1 MRFRDLAVG
10 LFAVVY
16 TSLLSFLA
24 LRGPFPALV
33 PLGTPTAY
41 RNLYIHVPQ
50 SIAAL
55 LLAAAAA
62 AAAVLYLLKP
72 TERRFIAM
80 DRAAVLAAVFSWL
93 SFFTGTAWA
102 VESWGSAWSGDPRQ
116 MAVGVMAVLYT
127 AYIILKRSVED
138 PDRLGRLA
146 ASYLIIAVASVPV
159 TLAAPILFPALHPA
173 TGAALPQLAPAIRM
187 WYSTALIILFA
198 LSALLMAGGRIPKP
212 FAPAALAVA
221 AAVGGYL
228 LWENAQP
235 LYRVFNATVSGDV
248 IHIYTDRG
256 MLTIPLD
263 KAPVDPLVVNRT
275 VALVGHLITER
286 GEAVVHWS
294 VGLNLIATG
303 VAVMLISLLWGRR
316 HE

>member
-10 LFAVVY
+10 LLAVTY
-16 TSLLSFLA
+16 ASLLSFLA
-24 LRGPFPALV
+24 LNGPFPALV
-33 PLGTPTAY
+33 PLGSPTAY
-41 RNLYIHVPQ
+41 RSLYIHVPQ

-55 LLAAAAA
+55 LLAAVAA

-72 TERRFIAM
+72 TERRFLVM

-116 MAVGVMAVLYT
+116 ITVGVMAVLYT

-146 ASYLIIAVASVPV
+146 ASYLVIAVVSVPA
-159 TLAAPILFPALHPA
+159 TLVAPILLPALHPA
-173 TGAALPQLAPAIRM
+173 TGTALPQLAPAIRM
-187 WYSTALIILFA
+187 WYLTALILLFA
-198 LSALLMAGGRIPKP
+198 LLALLMAGGRIPKP
-212 FAPAALAVA
+212 FALAALAA
-221 AAVGGYL
+221 AAVAGGYL

-235 LYRVFNATVSGDV
+235 LYRVFNATASSDV
-248 IHIYTDRG
+248 VYTYTDRG

-263 KAPVDPLVVNRT
+263 RAPVDPLVVNGT
-275 VALVGHLITER
+275 VALVGHLLTER
-286 GEAVVHWS
+286 GEVVVHWS

>member
-1 MRFRDLAVG
+1 MRLRDLAVG
-10 LFAVVY
+10 LLAVIY

-33 PLGTPTAY
+33 PLGSPTAY
-41 RNLYIHVPQ
+41 RSLYIHVPQ

-62 AAAVLYLLKP
+62 AFAVLYLLKP
-72 TERRFIAM
+72 TERRFFAM

-138 PDRLGRLA
+138 PDRLGRLT
-146 ASYLIIAVASVPV
+146 ASYLIIAVASIPV

-187 WYSTALIILFA
+187 WYSTALILLLA
-198 LSALLMAGGRIPKP
+198 LSALLVACGRIPRP
-212 FAPAALAVA
+212 LALAALAVA
-221 AAVGGYL
+221 AVVGGYL
-228 LWENAQP
+228 LWGNAQP
-235 LYRVFNATVSGDV
+235 LYRVFNATVSNGV
-248 IHIYTDRG
+248 IHVYTDRG
-256 MLTIPLD
+256 ELSIPLD
-263 KAPVDPLVVNRT
+263 KAPVDPLMINGT
-275 VALVGHLITER
+275 VPLMGHLLTER

>member
-1 MRFRDLAVG
+1 M
-10 LFAVVY
+10 
-16 TSLLSFLA
+16 
-24 LRGPFPALV
+24 
-33 PLGTPTAY
+33 
-41 RNLYIHVPQ
+41 PQ

-62 AAAVLYLLKP
+62 AFAVLYLLKP
-72 TERRFIAM
+72 TERRFLVM

-116 MAVGVMAVLYT
+116 MSVGVMAVLYT

-146 ASYLIIAVASVPV
+146 ASYLIIAAASIPA
-159 TLAAPILFPALHPA
+159 TLVAPILFPALHPA

-187 WYSTALIILFA
+187 WYSTALILLLA
-198 LSALLMAGGRIPKP
+198 LSALLVAGGRIPRP
-212 FAPAALAVA
+212 LALAALAA
-221 AAVGGYL
+221 AAVAGGYL

-235 LYRVFNATVSGDV
+235 LYRVSNATVSNGV
-248 IHIYTDRG
+248 IYVNTDRG
-256 MLTIPLD
+256 ELSIPLD
-263 KAPVDPLVVNRT
+263 KAPVDPLVVSGT
-275 VALVGHLITER
+275 VALVGHLLTER

-303 VAVMLISLLWGRR
+303 VAVMLISLLGGRR

>member
-1 MRFRDLAVG
+1 MRFRDLAIG
-10 LFAVVY
+10 LLAVIY

-33 PLGTPTAY
+33 PLGSPTAY
-41 RNLYIHVPQ
+41 RSLYIHVPQ

-62 AAAVLYLLKP
+62 AFAVLYLLKP
-72 TERRFIAM
+72 TERRFFAM

-146 ASYLIIAVASVPV
+146 ASYLIIAVASIPV

-187 WYSTALIILFA
+187 WYSTALILLLA
-198 LSALLMAGGRIPKP
+198 LSALLAAGGRIPRP
-212 FAPAALAVA
+212 LALVSLAVA
-221 AAVGGYL
+221 AVVGGYI

-235 LYRVFNATVSGDV
+235 LYRVFNATVSNGF
-248 IHIYTDRG
+248 IHVYTDRG
-256 MLTIPLD
+256 ELSIPID
-263 KAPVDPLVVNRT
+263 RAPVDPLVVNGT
-275 VALVGHLITER
+275 VPLVGHLLTVR

>member
-1 MRFRDLAVG
+1 MRSRDLAVG
-10 LFAVVY
+10 LLAVIY

-24 LRGPFPALV
+24 LSGPFPALV
-33 PLGTPTAY
+33 PLGSPTAY
-41 RNLYIHVPQ
+41 RSLYIHVPQ

-55 LLAAAAA
+55 LLATAAA

-72 TERRFIAM
+72 TERRFLAM

-93 SFFTGTAWA
+93 SFFTGTVWA

-146 ASYLIIAVASVPV
+146 ASYLIIAVASIPV
-159 TLAAPILFPALHPA
+159 TLVSPILFPALHPA
-173 TGAALPQLAPAIRM
+173 TGTALPQLAPAIRM
-187 WYSTALIILFA
+187 WYSTALILLLA
-198 LSALLMAGGRIPKP
+198 LSALLVAGSRIPKP
-212 FAPAALAVA
+212 LALTALAA
-221 AAVGGYL
+221 AAVAGGYL

-235 LYRVFNATVSGDV
+235 LYRVFNATVSNGV
-248 IHIYTDRG
+248 IYAYTDRG
-256 MLTIPLD
+256 ELSIPLD
-263 KAPVDPLVVNRT
+263 RAPVNPLVVNGT
-275 VALVGHLITER
+275 VALVGHLLTER
-286 GEAVVHWS
+286 GEAAVHWS

>member
-1 MRFRDLAVG
+1 MRSRDLAVG
-10 LFAVVY
+10 LLAVIY

-33 PLGTPTAY
+33 PLGSPTAY
-41 RNLYIHVPQ
+41 RSLYIHVPQ

-116 MAVGVMAVLYT
+116 MTVGVMAVLYT

-146 ASYLIIAVASVPV
+146 ASYLIIAVVSIPV

-173 TGAALPQLAPAIRM
+173 TGAALPQVAPAIRM
-187 WYSTALIILFA
+187 WYSTALIILLA
-198 LSALLMAGGRIPKP
+198 LSALLVAGSRIPKP
-212 FAPAALAVA
+212 FALTALAVA
-221 AAVGGYL
+221 AVVGGYL
-228 LWENAQP
+228 LWGNAQP
-235 LYRVFNATVSGDV
+235 LYRVFNATVSNGV
-248 IHIYTDRG
+248 IHVYTDRG
-256 MLTIPLD
+256 ELSIPLD
-263 KAPVDPLVVNRT
+263 KAPVDPLVVNGT
-275 VALVGHLITER
+275 VPLVGHLLTER
-286 GEAVVHWS
+286 GEAAVHWS

-303 VAVMLISLLWGRR
+303 VAVMLISLLWDKR

>member
-1 MRFRDLAVG
+1 M
-10 LFAVVY
+10 
-16 TSLLSFLA
+16 S
-24 LRGPFPALV
+24 
-33 PLGTPTAY
+33 
-41 RNLYIHVPQ
+41 PQ

-93 SFFTGTAWA
+93 SFFTGTTWA

-173 TGAALPQLAPAIRM
+173 TGTALPQLAPAIRM
-187 WYSTALIILFA
+187 WYSTALIL
-198 LSALLMAGGRIPKP
+198 LLALLALLVAGGRIPKP
-212 FAPAALAVA
+212 FRAGRLSRRGGCRRLPPVGKRPAPI
-221 AAVGGYL
+221 
-228 LWENAQP
+228 Q
-235 LYRVFNATVSGDV
+235 
-248 IHIYTDRG
+248 
-256 MLTIPLD
+256 
-263 KAPVDPLVVNRT
+263 
-275 VALVGHLITER
+275 
-286 GEAVVHWS
+286 
-294 VGLNLIATG
+294 G
-303 VAVMLISLLWGRR
+303 VQRHCVQRR
-316 HE
+316 HLRPNGQRHADNPP

>member
-1 MRFRDLAVG
+1 MRSRDIAVG
-10 LFAVVY
+10 LLAVVY

-24 LRGPFPALV
+24 LKGPFPALV

-41 RNLYIHVPQ
+41 RSLYIHVPQ

-55 LLAAAAA
+55 LLAAAAVA
-62 AAAVLYLLKP
+62 FAVLYLLKP
-72 TERRFIAM
+72 TERRFLVM

-116 MAVGVMAVLYT
+116 ITVGVMAVLYT

-159 TLAAPILFPALHPA
+159 TLVAPILFPALHPA
-173 TGAALPQLAPAIRM
+173 TGTALPQLAPAIRM
-187 WYSTALIILFA
+187 WYLTALILLLA
-198 LSALLMAGGRIPKP
+198 LLVLLMAGGRIPKP
-212 FAPAALAVA
+212 FALAALAA
-221 AAVGGYL
+221 AAATGGYL

-235 LYRVFNATVSGDV
+235 LYRVFNATVSNGV
-248 IHIYTDRG
+248 VHVYTDRG
-256 MLTIPLD
+256 ELSIPID
-263 KAPVDPLVVNRT
+263 RAPVDPLVVNGT
-275 VALVGHLITER
+275 VVLVGHLLTER
-286 GEAVVHWS
+286 GEVVVHWS
-294 VGLNLIATG
+294 VGLNLLATG
-303 VAVMLISLLWGRR
+303 VAVILISLLWGRR